1 MFWPFQIA
9 SNFLSLNFA
18 YRLDFHCDDKKI
30 LGEYNQ
36 WIKNNQLTKHPDNY
50 NTNGGWDVISL
61 YSEDGKSQSVTKC
74 ADIDTIP
81 TDIIKNFPYTESII
95 KELLDKFN
103 CKPRRIRFSTLRK
116 KKKIKWHRDWD
127 ESLNHGNCRL
137 HIPVSINNKCVSSLC
152 HQKYK
157 WQPGDLWYG
166 DYSFPHQVV
175 NSGDIDRLHII
186 LDFKN
191 PKNLFM
197 DQNLFEKE
205 EIRRKKYK
213 NLIIFFY
220 NFFYYYPKRLIFH
233 SFKRLIS
240 PKSSK

>member
-18 YRLDFHCDDKKI
+18 YRLDFHCDEKKI
-30 LGEYNQ
+30 LDEYNQ

-61 YSEDGKSQSVTKC
+61 YSEDGKSQSVTKF

-116 KKKIKWHRDWD
+116 KKK
-127 ESLNHGNCRL
+127 N
-137 HIPVSINNKCVSSLC
+137 
-152 HQKYK
+152 Q
-157 WQPGDLWYG
+157 
-166 DYSFPHQVV
+166 
-175 NSGDIDRLHII
+175 
-186 LDFKN
+186 
-191 PKNLFM
+191 M
-197 DQNLFEKE
+197 A
-205 EIRRKKYK
+205 
-213 NLIIFFY
+213 
-220 NFFYYYPKRLIFH
+220 
-233 SFKRLIS
+233 
-240 PKSSK
+240 